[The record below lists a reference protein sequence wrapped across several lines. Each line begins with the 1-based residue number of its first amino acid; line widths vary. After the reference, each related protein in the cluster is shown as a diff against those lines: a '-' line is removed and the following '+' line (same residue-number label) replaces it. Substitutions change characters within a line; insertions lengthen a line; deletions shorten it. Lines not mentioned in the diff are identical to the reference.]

1 VSADDRTAYALAGL
15 RIFTGV
21 LWLANLAWKLPPD
34 FGKDDPEGLLYSFE
48 LAGGDAVLGFLR
60 DLMSDVVIPNF
71 TVFASLVFAVELV
84 AGVLLTAGVLTRIGA
99 LIGTVQA
106 IVITLLV
113 VQAPSEWFW
122 TYAMLIV
129 LNLVCLVA
137 DTDERLSLRPA
148 LRRLRGAPG

>member
-1 VSADDRTAYALAGL
+1 MSADDRTAYALAGL

-71 TVFASLVFAVELV
+71 TAFASLVFAVELV